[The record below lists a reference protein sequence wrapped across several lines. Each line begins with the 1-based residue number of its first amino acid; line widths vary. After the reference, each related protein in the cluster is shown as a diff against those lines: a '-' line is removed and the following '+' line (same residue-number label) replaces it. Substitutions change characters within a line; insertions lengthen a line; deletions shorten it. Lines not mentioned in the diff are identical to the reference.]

1 MRALVVFA
9 DAGCNLT
16 RAGEVLD
23 LSQPAVHARLTALSR
38 SLEVTLYERRGRR
51 LALTEAGL
59 VALARAREV
68 QSSVERLQKELRGER
83 DADVV
88 TVACGEGALVHIIA
102 ARVAELARHRPGTL
116 RFVIRAGPAAL
127 AAVRAG
133 DADVAVVAGAVGSV
147 ADLKATTIC
156 SAKMVAVA
164 TPSLLPSASG
174 RSVGVAELLALPL
187 LVPPL
192 GSPLRASVEEAA
204 AAAGLRVRVAVEV
217 SGWEAVIRLAQLG
230 VGVGVINDVV
240 GTADL
245 VRRPIEGLPAVSY
258 RALRRR
264 GRSNALVDAVWDAL
278 ERPSSSPG
286 SVGREVKSR

>member
-1 MRALVVFA
+1 M
-9 DAGCNLT
+9 
-16 RAGEVLD
+16 
-23 LSQPAVHARLTALSR
+23 
-38 SLEVTLYERRGRR
+38 
-51 LALTEAGL
+51 
-59 VALARAREV
+59 ALARAREV

>member
-1 MRALVVFA
+1 M
-9 DAGCNLT
+9 
-16 RAGEVLD
+16 
-23 LSQPAVHARLTALSR
+23 
-38 SLEVTLYERRGRR
+38 
-51 LALTEAGL
+51 
-59 VALARAREV
+59 ALARAREV

-230 VGVGVINDVV
+230 VGVINDVV